1 MKEQNI
7 EKEPRER
14 MHHAQRRTWLRERL
28 IAEHLENLRKRER
41 EKEYESKNTK
51 VVP

>member
-1 MKEQNI
+1 MKEQNK
-7 EKEPRER
+7 EKEPRYR
-14 MHHAQRRTWLRERL
+14 MHHEQRRTWLRERL
-28 IAEHLENLRKRER
+28 IAEHLENKRREK